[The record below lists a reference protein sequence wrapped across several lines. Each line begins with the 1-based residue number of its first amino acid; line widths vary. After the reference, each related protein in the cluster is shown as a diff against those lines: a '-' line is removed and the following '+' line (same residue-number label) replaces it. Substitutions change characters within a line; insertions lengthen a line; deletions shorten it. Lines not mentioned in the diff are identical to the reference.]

1 MTTITEGLT
10 PAQYIAILN
19 NNFAELQGT
28 LGYTAFVLTDG
39 ISEINSEFGET
50 IVAAGQRGSVYFGAI
65 NNKFAERQALRQSFL
80 NDGFGLSFVISLIT
94 FYSYASFPDATKD
107 KDLFN
112 PTDTDI
118 DSWLDEWIN
127 TAVTAGA
134 KYVGIPVVA
143 EDGFCNWSTA
153 FHETAQV
160 PRSIAE
166 TTWYANTGQ
175 VDLLLAFCNKTRAA
189 GLKIMLEYSI
199 RDTYH
204 ELITGTDETTDAVSY
219 MAMIDQRITELL
231 TNYGKIDAMWFDDW
245 AWHIDYA
252 NIPFKG
258 RFDLIKSLQPDC
270 LVITN
275 EQIHAP
281 RSHGDICE
289 YESTKAIPA
298 INNTEFAEHYTTIRN
313 DNVWAYDPTKDQTAT
328 ALHTKEEILTEISTM
343 NARYST
349 ALIAVTPDRTGH
361 LPSAQKT
368 LLESLQT

>member
-10 PAQYIAILN
+10 PDQYITILN
-19 NNFAELQGT
+19 NNFAELQGSS
-28 LGYTAFVLTDG
+28 GYTTLTTAGNG
-39 ISEINSEFGET
+39 IDAINSEFGET
-50 IVAAGQRGSVYFGAI
+50 IVSAGQRGSSYFGNI
-65 NNKFAERQALRQSFL
+65 NNKFTERQALRQSFL

-118 DSWLDEWIN
+118 DSWLDEWI
-127 TAVTAGA
+127 TMALVAGA
-134 KYVGIPVVA
+134 KYVGFPVVA
-143 EDGFCNWSTA
+143 EDGFCNYPTVFYEIGQS
-153 FHETAQV
+153 

-166 TTWYANTGQ
+166 TTWYANTGGI
-175 VDLLLAFCNKTRAA
+175 DLLLQFCNKARAA
-189 GLKIMLEYSI
+189 GLKVMIEYSI

-204 ELITGTDETTDAVSY
+204 ELITGTDETTDPASY
-219 MAMIDQRITELL
+219 IAMIDQRITELL
-231 TNYGKIDAMWFDDW
+231 TNYGKIDVIWFDDW
-245 AWHIDYA
+245 SWHIAYA
-252 NIPFKG
+252 DIPFKG
-258 RFDLIKSLQPDC
+258 RFDLVKNLQPDC

-275 EQIHAP
+275 EQIWNP
-281 RSHGDICE
+281 RDHGDICE
-289 YESTKAIPA
+289 YESTDVPA
-298 INNTEFAEHYTTIRN
+298 VDNTEFAEHYTTIRN

-328 ALHTKEEILTEISTM
+328 ALHTKGELLTEISDM
-343 NARYST
+343 NGRNSV